1 MTWRD
6 HYNSR
11 RMSVADAARL
21 VRSHD
26 RVFVGGNAAAPRPM
40 LYALRDRADTLEKV
54 ELLHLLFAGDD
65 PLAAPEM
72 EGHFRHTVLFVGSA
86 DRDAVQEGRAAY
98 LPVHLHDIPKMF
110 KSGVLPLRVA
120 IISTAPPDAHGYLSL
135 GVECLASLA
144 AVEVADV
151 VIAVVNEQMPRTLG
165 DCFVPA
171 HKVTAV
177 VEASFALPQLRIEP
191 PSEVHTRIGGFVASL
206 VQDGATLQ
214 LGIGAIPDAVVA
226 ALAGKRDLGVHTEMV
241 SDRVMD
247 AIESGVIT
255 GARKTLHPGK
265 VVATFAMGSRALYDY
280 IDNNPLFEMRP
291 ADYTNDPFVIAQ
303 NDNMVAIN
311 SALEVDITGQV
322 CAESVGKRIFS
333 GFGGQVDFIRG
344 AAMSKGGA
352 PIIALPST
360 AAGGRLSR
368 IVPMLQPG
376 AGVVTTRA
384 DVHYVVTEYGIA
396 QLYGKTLRQRV
407 RELMEVAHPDF
418 RAALEQEAWERKI
431 LPHAFPALGIHP
443 ESGSASQS
451 PTNGCSVHS
460 AAG

>member
-1 MTWRD
+1 MMWRNQ
-6 HYNSR
+6 YESR
-11 RMSVADAARL
+11 RMDVSAAATL
-21 VRSHD
+21 VRSRD
-26 RVFVGGNAAAPRPM
+26 RVFVGGNVAAPWPM
-40 LYALRDRADTLEKV
+40 LIALRDRAETLEQV

-65 PLAAPEM
+65 PLATPDM
-72 EGHFRHTVLFVGSA
+72 QGHFRHTVLFVGSA
-86 DRDAVQEGRAAY
+86 DREAVQEGRAAY
-98 LPVHLHDIPKMF
+98 LPVHLHDIPRLF
-110 KSGVLPLRVA
+110 KSGALPIRVA
-120 IISTAPPDAHGYLSL
+120 IVTTAPPDEHGYLSL

-144 AVEVADV
+144 AVEAADV
-151 VIAVVNEQMPRTLG
+151 VIAVVNDRMPRTLG
-165 DCFVPA
+165 DCFIPA

-177 VEASFALPQLRIEP
+177 VESSFALPELSIEP
-191 PSEVHTRIGGFVASL
+191 PSVIHTTIGRLVGSL
-206 VQDGATLQ
+206 VEDGATLQ

-255 GARKTLHPGK
+255 GRRKTLHPGK

-291 ADYTNDPFVIAQ
+291 ADYTNDPFIIAQ

-322 CAESVGKRIFS
+322 CAESMGKRIFS
-333 GFGGQVDFIRG
+333 GFGGQLDFIRG
-344 AAMSKGGA
+344 AAMSKGGV

-360 AAGGRLSR
+360 AAHGKSSR

-384 DVHYVVTEYGIA
+384 DVHYVVTEFGIA

-407 RELMEVAHPDF
+407 RELMEVTHPDF

-431 LPHAFPALGIHP
+431 LPHVFF
-443 ESGSASQS
+443 
-451 PTNGCSVHS
+451 
-460 AAG
+460 

>member
-1 MTWRD
+1 MDTKMSWNAHYDSIRMTA
-6 HYNSR
+6 NE
-11 RMSVADAARL
+11 AAKM

-26 RVFVGGNAAAPRPM
+26 RVFVGGNVAAPTPM
-40 LYALRDRADTLEKV
+40 LYALRDRAGNLDQV
-54 ELLHLLFAGDD
+54 ELLHLLFAGED

-72 EGHFRHTVLFVGSA
+72 AGHFRHTVLFVGSA
-86 DRDAVQEGRAAY
+86 DREAVHEGRAAY
-98 LPVHLHDIPKMF
+98 LPVHLHDIPQLF
-110 KSGVLPLRVA
+110 KSGALPIRVA
-120 IISTAPPDAHGYLSL
+120 IVSTARPDEHGYLSL

-151 VIAVVNEQMPRTLG
+151 VIAVVNDKMPRTLG
-165 DCFVPA
+165 DCFIPA
-171 HKVTAV
+171 HKLSAV
-177 VEASFALPQLRIEP
+177 VEVSFALPELSIEE
-191 PSEVHTRIGGFVASL
+191 PSPVHSRIGKWVASL
-206 VQDGATLQ
+206 VEDGATLQ

-291 ADYTNDPFVIAQ
+291 ADYTNNPFIIAQ
-303 NDNMVAIN
+303 NDKMVAIN

-322 CAESVGKRIFS
+322 CAESVGKKIFS
-333 GFGGQVDFIRG
+333 GFGGQLDFIRG
-344 AAMSKGGA
+344 AAMSKGGV
-352 PIIALPST
+352 PIIALPS
-360 AAGGRLSR
+360 AAGGGKFSR
-368 IVPMLQPG
+368 IVPMLKPG

-407 RELMEVAHPDF
+407 RELMEIAHPDF
-418 RAALEQEAWERKI
+418 RADLEKEAWDRKL
-431 LPHAFPALGIHP
+431 LPHLF
-443 ESGSASQS
+443 
-451 PTNGCSVHS
+451 
-460 AAG
+460 

>member
-1 MTWRD
+1 MTWKA
-6 HYNSR
+6 HYETH
-11 RMSVADAARL
+11 RMDAAAAAKL
-21 VRSHD
+21 VRSRD
-26 RVFVGGNAAAPRPM
+26 RVFVGGNVAAPIPM
-40 LYALRDRADTLEKV
+40 LYALRDRAQVLEQV
-54 ELLHLLFAGDD
+54 ELLHLLFAGED
-65 PLAAPEM
+65 PLASPEM

-86 DRDAVQEGRAAY
+86 DREAVQEGRAAY
-98 LPVHLHDIPKMF
+98 LPVHLHDIPQLF
-110 KSGVLPLRVA
+110 KSGALPIRVA
-120 IISTAPPDAHGYLSL
+120 IVSTAPPDEHGYLSL

-151 VIAVVNEQMPRTLG
+151 VIAVVNDQMPRTLG
-165 DCFVPA
+165 DCFIPA
-171 HKVTAV
+171 HRVAAIV
-177 VEASFALPQLRIEP
+177 EVSYALPELPIEEASA
-191 PSEVHTRIGGFVASL
+191 VNTRIGQL
-206 VQDGATLQ
+206 VGTLVEDGATLQ

-280 IDNNPLFEMRP
+280 IDNNPLFEMHP
-291 ADYTNDPFVIAQ
+291 ADYTNNPFVIAQ
-303 NDNMVAIN
+303 NDQMVAIN

-333 GFGGQVDFIRG
+333 GFGGQLDFIRG
-344 AAMSKGGA
+344 AAMSKAGV

-360 AAGGRLSR
+360 AAKGKLSR

-418 RAALEQEAWERKI
+418 RGALEREAWERKI
-431 LPHAFPALGIHP
+431 LPRAF
-443 ESGSASQS
+443 
-451 PTNGCSVHS
+451 
-460 AAG
+460 

>member
-1 MTWRD
+1 MTWEA
-6 HYNSR
+6 HYKRIQMNAGS
-11 RMSVADAARL
+11 AAKL

-26 RVFVGGNAAAPRPM
+26 RVFVGGNVAAPTPM
-40 LYALRDRADTLEKV
+40 LYALRDRAAELEQV
-54 ELLHLLFAGDD
+54 ELLHLLFVGED

-86 DRDAVQEGRAAY
+86 DREAVQEGRAAY
-98 LPVHLHDIPKMF
+98 LPVHLHDIPHLF
-110 KSGVLPLRVA
+110 KSGTLPIRVA
-120 IISTAPPDAHGYLSL
+120 IVSTAPPDEHGYLSL

-151 VIAVVNEQMPRTLG
+151 VIAVVNDKMPRTLG
-165 DCFVPA
+165 DCFIPA
-171 HKVTAV
+171 HRLTAV
-177 VEASFALPQLRIEP
+177 VEASFPLPELTIDKP
-191 PSEVHTRIGGFVASL
+191 TPIHARIGQLVASL
-206 VQDGATLQ
+206 IEDGATLQ

-247 AIESGVIT
+247 AIEAGVIT

-265 VVATFAMGSRALYDY
+265 VVATFAMGTRALYDY

-291 ADYTNDPFVIAQ
+291 ADYTNNPFIIAQ
-303 NDNMVAIN
+303 NDKMVAIN

-333 GFGGQVDFIRG
+333 GFGGQLDFIRG
-344 AAMSKGGA
+344 AAMSKGGV
-352 PIIALPST
+352 PIIALPS
-360 AAGGRLSR
+360 AASGGSLSR
-368 IVPMLQPG
+368 IVPMLKPG

-418 RAALEQEAWERKI
+418 RAALEQEAWERKL
-431 LPHAFPALGIHP
+431 LPHLI
-443 ESGSASQS
+443 
-451 PTNGCSVHS
+451 
-460 AAG
+460 

>member
-1 MTWRD
+1 
-6 HYNSR
+6 
-11 RMSVADAARL
+11 
-21 VRSHD
+21 
-26 RVFVGGNAAAPRPM
+26 M
-40 LYALRDRADTLEKV
+40 LHALRDRAATLEHV

-65 PLAAPEM
+65 PLAAREM

-86 DRDAVQEGRAAY
+86 DREAVQEGRAAY
-98 LPVHLHDIPKMF
+98 LPVHLHDIPRLF
-110 KSGVLPLRVA
+110 KSGALPIRVA
-120 IISTAPPDAHGYLSL
+120 IVSTAPPDEHGYLSL

-144 AVEVADV
+144 AVEVAEV
-151 VIAVVNEQMPRTLG
+151 VIAVVNDRMPRTLG
-165 DCFVPA
+165 DCFIAA

-177 VEASFALPQLRIEP
+177 VESSFALPELPIEP
-191 PSEVHTRIGGFVASL
+191 ASAIHTGIGRLVASL
-206 VQDGATLQ
+206 VDDGATLQ

-280 IDNNPLFEMRP
+280 IDNNPLFEMHP

-322 CAESVGKRIFS
+322 CAESMGKRIYS
-333 GFGGQVDFIRG
+333 GFGGQLDFIRG
-344 AAMSKGGA
+344 AAMSKGGV

-360 AAGGRLSR
+360 AAGGRSSR
-368 IVPMLQPG
+368 IVPMLQAG

-384 DVHYVVTEYGIA
+384 DVHYVVTEFGIA

-418 RAALEQEAWERKI
+418 RAALEKEAWERRI
-431 LPHAFPALGIHP
+431 LPHAF
-443 ESGSASQS
+443 
-451 PTNGCSVHS
+451 
-460 AAG
+460 

>member
-1 MTWRD
+1 
-6 HYNSR
+6 
-11 RMSVADAARL
+11 
-21 VRSHD
+21 
-26 RVFVGGNAAAPRPM
+26 
-40 LYALRDRADTLEKV
+40 
-54 ELLHLLFAGDD
+54 
-65 PLAAPEM
+65 
-72 EGHFRHTVLFVGSA
+72 
-86 DRDAVQEGRAAY
+86 
-98 LPVHLHDIPKMF
+98 
-110 KSGVLPLRVA
+110 
-120 IISTAPPDAHGYLSL
+120 
-135 GVECLASLA
+135 
-144 AVEVADV
+144 
-151 VIAVVNEQMPRTLG
+151 MPRTLG
-165 DCFVPA
+165 DCFIPA

-177 VEASFALPQLRIEP
+177 VETSFALPELP
-191 PSEVHTRIGGFVASL
+191 PESPSAIHTGIGERVASL
-206 VQDGATLQ
+206 VEDGATLQ

-226 ALAGKRDLGVHTEMV
+226 ALASKRDLGVHTEMV

-291 ADYTNDPFVIAQ
+291 ADYTNNPFVIAQ

-333 GFGGQVDFIRG
+333 GFGGQLDFIRG
-344 AAMSKGGA
+344 AAMSKGGV
-352 PIIALPST
+352 PVIALPST
-360 AAGGRLSR
+360 AADGTVSR
-368 IVPMLQPG
+368 IVPMLRPG

-407 RELMEVAHPDF
+407 RELMDVAHPDF

-431 LPHAFPALGIHP
+431 LPHAF
-443 ESGSASQS
+443 S
-451 PTNGCSVHS
+451 PGMG
-460 AAG
+460 AA

>member
-1 MTWRD
+1 MTWKD
-6 HYNSR
+6 LYNSR
-11 RMSVADAARL
+11 RMDVAAAAKL

-26 RVFVGGNAAAPRPM
+26 RVFVGGNVAAPRPM
-40 LYALRDRADTLEKV
+40 LYALRDRAETLEQV
-54 ELLHLLFAGDD
+54 ELLHLLFAGED
-65 PLAAPEM
+65 PLAERGM
-72 EGHFRHTVLFVGSA
+72 EAHFRHTVLFVGSA
-86 DRDAVQEGRAAY
+86 DREAVQEGRAAY
-98 LPVHLHDIPKMF
+98 LPVHLHDIPRLF
-110 KSGVLPLRVA
+110 KSGALPVRVA
-120 IISTAPPDAHGYLSL
+120 IVSTAPPDEHGYLSL

-151 VIAVVNEQMPRTLG
+151 VIAVVNKQMPRTLG
-165 DCFVPA
+165 DCFIPV
-171 HKVTAV
+171 HKVHAV
-177 VEASFALPQLRIEP
+177 VEASFALPELPIEP
-191 PSEVHTRIGGFVASL
+191 PSAIHSSIGKLVASL
-206 VQDGATLQ
+206 VVDGATLQ

-291 ADYTNDPFVIAQ
+291 ADYTNDPFIISQ

-322 CAESVGKRIFS
+322 CAESMGKRIFS
-333 GFGGQVDFIRG
+333 GFGGQLDFIRG
-344 AAMSKGGA
+344 AAMSKGGV

-360 AAGGRLSR
+360 AAGGKMSR

-384 DVHYVVTEYGIA
+384 DVHYVVTEFGIA

-418 RAALEQEAWERKI
+418 RASLEQEAWERKI
-431 LPHAFPALGIHP
+431 LPHAF
-443 ESGSASQS
+443 
-451 PTNGCSVHS
+451 
-460 AAG
+460 

>member
-1 MTWRD
+1 MSWRD

-11 RMSVADAARL
+11 RMGAADAARL

-26 RVFVGGNAAAPRPM
+26 RVFIGGNVAAPRPM
-40 LYALRDRADTLEKV
+40 LYALRDRAATLEQV
-54 ELLHLLFAGDD
+54 ELLHLLFAGED

-72 EGHFRHTVLFVGSA
+72 AGHFRHTVLFVGSA
-86 DRDAVQEGRAAY
+86 DRDAVQNGRAAY
-98 LPVHLHDIPKMF
+98 LPVHLHEIPMLF
-110 KSGVLPLRVA
+110 KSGALPIRVA
-120 IISTAPPDAHGYLSL
+120 IVSTAPPDEHGYLSL

-144 AVEVADV
+144 AVEVAEE
-151 VIAVVNEQMPRTLG
+151 VIAVVNDQMPRALG
-165 DCFVPA
+165 DCFIPA
-171 HKVTAV
+171 HRVSAV
-177 VEASFALPQLRIEP
+177 VDASFALPELPIEQ
-191 PSEVHTRIGGFVASL
+191 PSAIHTSIGRFVASL
-206 VQDGATLQ
+206 VEDGATLQ

-226 ALAGKRDLGVHTEMV
+226 ALAGKRDLGIHTEMV

-265 VVATFAMGSRALYDY
+265 VIATFAMGSRALYDY
-280 IDNNPLFEMRP
+280 IDNNPLFEMHP
-291 ADYTNDPFVIAQ
+291 ADYTNNPFVIAQ
-303 NDNMVAIN
+303 NDKMVAIN

-322 CAESVGKRIFS
+322 CAESVGKRIYS

-360 AAGGRLSR
+360 AAGGKLSR

-384 DVHYVVTEYGIA
+384 DVHYVVTEFGIA

-418 RAALEQEAWERKI
+418 RAALEQEAWERNI
-431 LPHAFPALGIHP
+431 LPHAI
-443 ESGSASQS
+443 
-451 PTNGCSVHS
+451 
-460 AAG
+460 